1 MKTKAEIFL
10 EYETAILQ
18 ADRLAE
24 EAGAMKAEVSARAE
38 EILTS
43 LAGSWKGEAA
53 DVFYGKCGLLMEKA
67 GQIGNSLNEAADA
80 VRTIAR
86 NIYNA
91 EMRALE
97 IALTRE

>member
-1 MKTKAEIFL
+1 MKTKAEIYQ

-24 EAGAMKAEVSARAE
+24 EAGAMRSELGSGAEN
-38 EILTS
+38 ILALLS
-43 LAGSWKGEAA
+43 GSWKGEAA
-53 DVFYGKCGLLMEKA
+53 DIFTEKCGLLMEKA
-67 GQIGNSLNEAADA
+67 GQIGNSLNEASDA